1 MRGKN
6 LIKLLRAL
14 ELLSKPAGTTIEEMA
29 ENLEFDRRSV
39 YRMINVIEEL
49 GFPIYDDKV
58 PFEKEK
64 RWKLEESYLKKLP
77 NIKIPDVNLT
87 LPEIISLYF
96 LKGESSLFK
105 GTEIDKH
112 TKSAFGKLS
121 LFVPKDAFSKLNKI
135 KALFVSTS
143 KFAKDYSGREE
154 IIDQLMDAMLK
165 RETCYVKYHSFY
177 DDKIKDFKI
186 DPLNFFENDGGLY
199 LFVKATT
206 FGDILTLAVERI
218 QEITK
223 TGSSFKYPR
232 DFDPEELLE
241 SAFDIVYEEPIDVK
255 IWFSADQARYIKER
269 KWSKTQKIEDQK
281 DGSIILSMSTSGWWD
296 VKRWVLGFG
305 SNAKVL
311 EPEELKNIIRN
322 DLKSLREAYEA

>member
-1 MRGKN
+1 MMREKN

-14 ELLSKPAGTTIEEMA
+14 ELMSKPAGTTIEEMA
-29 ENLEFDRRSV
+29 DHLEVNRRSV
-39 YRMINVIEEL
+39 YRIINLVEEL
-49 GFPIYDDKV
+49 GFPIYDDKI

-96 LKGESSLFK
+96 LKGEGSIFK
-105 GTEIDKH
+105 GTEIDRH

-143 KFAKDYSGREE
+143 KFAKDYSDKEE
-154 IIDQLMDAMLK
+154 IINQLMDTMLK

-177 DDKIKDFKI
+177 VDKIKNFKI
-186 DPLNFFENDGGLY
+186 DPLHFFENNGGLY
-199 LFVKATT
+199 LFVNTTT
-206 FGDILTLAVERI
+206 FEDILTLAVERI
-218 QEITK
+218 QKITK
-223 TGSSFKYPR
+223 TGSSFEYPK
-232 DFDPEELLE
+232 DFDPEKLLE

-255 IWFSADQARYIKER
+255 VWFSADQARYIKE
-269 KWSKTQKIEDQK
+269 TI
-281 DGSIILSMSTSGWWD
+281 
-296 VKRWVLGFG
+296 
-305 SNAKVL
+305 
-311 EPEELKNIIRN
+311 
-322 DLKSLREAYEA
+322 